1 MEKISRK
8 EASSQGLSKYF
19 TGKPCKHGHIDY
31 RYVCDCTCFQ
41 CARDKV
47 ARYKEKYPHKVKEH
61 RANRVKKYHS
71 CEETRAKAIAE
82 SARWV
87 RENKERAR
95 EYQRNYHQKNREKRI
110 RQVKDRIAEKR
121 NDPEWVAKER
131 ARSAKKK
138 KDNPEAYRSYDRTR
152 RARLKNSEGVH
163 TANDVAKILESQ
175 CYKCVYCKKDIRD
188 EYDVDHIIPLAKG
201 GSNWPKNLQC
211 LCPECNGRKWA
222 KCPIDFAQELGML
235 L

>member
-8 EASSQGLSKYF
+8 EAMAQGLTTYY
-19 TGKPCKHGHIDY
+19 TGKPCKYGHIDF
-31 RYVCDCTCFQ
+31 RYVCDHACGQ
-41 CARDKV
+41 CARDK
-47 ARYKEKYPHKVKEH
+47 ASKYRHKNPHKIKEH

-95 EYQRNYHQKNREKRI
+95 EYQRNYHQKNREKRN
-110 RQVKDRIAEKR
+110 RQAKDRIAEKR

-131 ARSAKKK
+131 ARQAKKK
-138 KDNPEAYRSYDRTR
+138 KDNPEQYRSYVRTR
-152 RARLKNSEGVH
+152 RARRKNAEGVH
-163 TANDVAKILESQ
+163 TSDDIAKILESQ
-175 CYKCVYCKKDIRD
+175 GYKCVYCKRDIKD

-211 LCPECNGRKWA
+211 LCPECNGKKWA
-222 KCPIDFAQELGML
+222 KCPIVFAQEVGML